1 MFKKYFLIMIF
12 SITFLYS
19 SQTNVQSVEDQYQK
33 EAKALEKLKKWEAK
47 GYDMSSYYDKFKLI
61 DVYKEKQKEEVV
73 NIAGIIGY
81 YSIPFL
87 FVSFILFAIFKT
99 IFKKKKTLEQIEEEA
114 KQKEIK
120 SFNRAKS
127 QWRFIKNYYKHV
139 YFVGLLLIVLFPPH
153 YNGSRRINYDFILG
167 GSSPIHFSTFTAIM
181 LGYAAIGISF
191 YFLFIKKKQ

>member
-1 MFKKYFLIMIF
+1 MEI
-12 SITFLYS
+12 
-19 SQTNVQSVEDQYQK
+19 
-33 EAKALEKLKKWEAK
+33 LKNSELLNN
-47 GYDMSSYYDKFKLI
+47 YVF
-61 DVYKEKQKEEVV
+61 
-73 NIAGIIGY
+73 
-81 YSIPFL
+81 PFL
-87 FVSFILFAIFKT
+87 LLSFIVLMILRAIFKKRKT
-99 IFKKKKTLEQIEEEA
+99 IEEIEEEA

-153 YNGSRRINYDFILG
+153 YNGSRRIKYDFILG
-167 GSSPIHFSTFTAIM
+167 TSSPIHFSTFTAIM